1 MPVVATLAI
10 EFENEAEVIAF
21 CETLKS
27 DSRRVRAAEIR
38 LSDGRKF
45 EFDHHLA
52 ELIEKRDGPTR
63 GADACGGGVR

>member
-1 MPVVATLAI
+1 MPIVATLAI

-27 DSRRVRAAEIR
+27 DKRRVRAAEIR
-38 LSDGRKF
+38 LSAGRTF

-52 ELIEKRDGPTR
+52 ELIEQRDGPAR
-63 GADACGGGVR
+63 GAETCGGGVA

>member
-27 DSRRVRAAEIR
+27 DKRRVHAAEIR
-38 LSDGRKF
+38 LSDGRAF

-52 ELIEKRDGPTR
+52 EIIAKLDLETQ
-63 GADACGGGVR
+63 